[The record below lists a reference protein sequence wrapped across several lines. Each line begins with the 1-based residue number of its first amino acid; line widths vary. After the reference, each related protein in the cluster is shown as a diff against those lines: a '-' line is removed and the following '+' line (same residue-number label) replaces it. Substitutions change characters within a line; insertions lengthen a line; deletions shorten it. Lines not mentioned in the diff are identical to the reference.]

1 MIYSYRVEQAIRAA
15 TILHK
20 DQVRKGSAPLPYIS
34 HVFATAFIVS
44 DYTDDEDTVIAAL
57 LHDTIEDTDY
67 TADEI
72 FEDFGGRIRELVLT
86 LTEPVSNSGE
96 PLSWKERKDIYLKQ
110 IKQGDPAARLVATA
124 DKMHNFRSIVE
135 EYYDDHGRF
144 LADFGGSI
152 DKRIAHYDQ
161 FHATLN
167 EFTDNPAL
175 DEFNHV
181 FSEFKQFIHAVK
193 KSSQFE
199 G

>member
-34 HVFATAFIVS
+34 HVIATAFIVN

-57 LHDTIEDTDY
+57 LHDTLEDTDY
-67 TADEI
+67 TADEM
-72 FEDFGGRIRELVLT
+72 FEDFGGHVRELVLT
-86 LTEPVSNSGE
+86 LSEPESTSDE
-96 PLSWKERKDIYLKQ
+96 PLSWKDRKEVYLRQLKQ
-110 IKQGDPAARLVATA
+110 GESAARLIATA
-124 DKMHNFRSIVE
+124 DKLHNFRSIVE

-152 DKRIAHYDQ
+152 DKRIAFYDQ

-193 KSSQFE
+193 KSTQLE
-199 G
+199 R